1 VSPIFVPQT
10 IKISSILK
18 VQSIMSGILFWD
30 TLCAYMPVMMLMV
43 EVVSVDVVQVVKLQH
58 LAEVI

>member
-1 VSPIFVPQT
+1 
-10 IKISSILK
+10 
-18 VQSIMSGILFWD
+18 MSGILFWD